1 MCKFSLKKCRN
12 QQSTLFYLFSF
23 LYIMPNAGSK
33 SQMRLALLVFIS
45 CNKLRL
51 AKTVALTQIL
61 LVFICLDIQSPTCF
75 DTSLS
80 TKALRKP
87 SIHSVLEY
95 DVNGQTNQMF
105 GSLVATRTVSS
116 SYKVTYRVMYI
127 QSSELLSDIQSID
140 KHYPRKI
147 Y

>member
-1 MCKFSLKKCRN
+1 
-12 QQSTLFYLFSF
+12 
-23 LYIMPNAGSK
+23 MPNTGSK

-51 AKTVALTQIL
+51 AKTVALSQIS
-61 LVFICLDIQSPTCF
+61 LVLFCFDIQSPAYF

-95 DVNGQTNQMF
+95 DVNG
-105 GSLVATRTVSS
+105 
-116 SYKVTYRVMYI
+116 
-127 QSSELLSDIQSID
+127 
-140 KHYPRKI
+140 
-147 Y
+147 